1 MTESSERDES
11 GPDEETKPSEF
22 RERVEDQYNFDEFGP
37 QEMQEM
43 SGDEWEAAFE
53 SDSWITGSELLDRVE
68 SDLRARVE
76 RRDVFAVVERERTE
90 TGDRIIAYSDE
101 GYAIVWPNGT
111 VEGRGTVRRDVE
123 PVVALCSM
131 DSYEPDSPGGQG
143 ELPDPDAIGRGGSEL
158 GNRVMQIVGVVQLLA
173 GVGLLIGWVVFQL
186 EVFVP
191 IVAVAFILF
200 GLFVLILVANARLS
214 DRFRAEEYRQRLEAA
229 GAGSEERPSFV
240 PDDTSQP
247 AVEAGETSD
256 GNRQP

>member
-1 MTESSERDES
+1 MTESPERDERS
-11 GPDEETKPSEF
+11 PDDEAAASDL
-22 RERVEDQYNFDEFGP
+22 RERVEQEYDFEEFGP
-37 QEMQEM
+37 QEMQQM
-43 SGDEWEAAFE
+43 SGEEWEAVFE
-53 SDSWITGSELLDRVE
+53 SDSWITGSDLLDRVE
-68 SDLRARVE
+68 SDLRARIE

-90 TGDRIIAYSDE
+90 TEERLIAYSDE

-131 DSYEPDSPGGQG
+131 ESYEPDSPGGTG
-143 ELPDPDAIGRGGSEL
+143 ELPDPDAISRGGSEL

-191 IVAVAFILF
+191 IVAVGFVLF
-200 GLFVLILVANARLS
+200 GLFILILVANARLS

-229 GAGSEERPSFV
+229 GAGSDERPSFV

-247 AVEAGETSD
+247 AVEAGETGD
-256 GNRQP
+256 GNRKP

>member
-1 MTESSERDES
+1 MTESSDRDEES
-11 GPDEETKPSEF
+11 TDEDVEASDL
-22 RERVEDQYNFDEFGP
+22 RERVEEEYDFEEFGP
-37 QEMQEM
+37 QDMQDM
-43 SGDEWEAAFE
+43 SGEEWEAAFE
-53 SDSWITGSELLDRVE
+53 ADSWITGSELLDRVE
-68 SDLRARVE
+68 SDLRARIE
-76 RRDVFAVVERERTE
+76 RRDVFAVLEREQTE
-90 TGDRIIAYSDE
+90 NGERLVAYSDE

-131 DSYEPDSPGGQG
+131 ESYEPDSPGGKG

-191 IVAVAFILF
+191 IVAVGFILF
-200 GLFVLILVANARLS
+200 GLFILILVANARLS

-229 GAGSEERPSFV
+229 GAGSQERPAFV
-240 PDDTSQP
+240 PDDTSPP

-256 GNRQP
+256 GNREQ